1 MAHSLPKEDPCSAKK
16 DYRPCGILLD
26 GNNGAKSYRSQP
38 CRFNSS
44 AGMHGEYS
52 FSCYGTRSS
61 EPRQQHNAVIRGA
74 CSDRN
79 QGQLLA
85 RTELYFGRAKPD
97 GSMVSDDEFRA
108 FLDNIIT
115 PRFPNGLTVLS
126 GAGQFRG
133 SSGVITREGSM
144 FVILLYAAGEKD
156 SSARIEEIR
165 ASYRK
170 TFAQESVLRVDGE
183 SCVHF

>member
-1 MAHSLPKEDPCSAKK
+1 MVQKVIGRNLVGSILVLACS
-16 DYRPCGILLD
+16 GSILSR
-26 GNNGAKSYRSQP
+26 A
-38 CRFNSS
+38 
-44 AGMHGEYS
+44 
-52 FSCYGTRSS
+52 T
-61 EPRQQHNAVIRGA
+61 EPAAANPGQQHNVVIRGA

-144 FVILLYAAGEKD
+144 FVILLYPSGEKE

-165 ASYRK
+165 GSYRK
-170 TFAQESVLRVDGE
+170 TFTQESVLRVDGE
-183 SCVHF
+183 SCVYF

>member
-1 MAHSLPKEDPCSAKK
+1 MVQKVVGRNVVGSILVLACAGSILPRA
-16 DYRPCGILLD
+16 
-26 GNNGAKSYRSQP
+26 
-38 CRFNSS
+38 
-44 AGMHGEYS
+44 
-52 FSCYGTRSS
+52 T
-61 EPRQQHNAVIRGA
+61 EPAAAIPGQQDNAVIRGA
-74 CSDRN
+74 CADSN

-108 FLDNIIT
+108 FLDDIIT

-133 SSGVITREGSM
+133 SSGMITREGSM
-144 FVILLYAAGEKD
+144 FVILLYPAGEKD
-156 SSARIEEIR
+156 SSAHIEEIR

-170 TFAQESVLRVDGE
+170 AFAQESVLRVDGE
-183 SCVHF
+183 SCVYF